1 MIDIT
6 LIGTGALIPLP
17 NRALTSAAL
26 TCCGKTILF
35 DCGEGTQS
43 AARKARVNLM
53 KTEIV
58 ALTHYHGDHIFGLP
72 GLLQTLF
79 SMGREKPLYIVGP
92 EGLREAMSPIITLAG
107 ELSYELRLLELPEDG
122 IRPEALM
129 PGWPSEAHLLPVRT
143 NHRVISQGY
152 CFTLNRPGKFQ
163 PEKAK
168 AFGVPVNLWSRL
180 QKGEAVQAGSTV
192 VTPQQ
197 VLGEP
202 RKGLKFVFTGDTAP
216 CAALEQSAH
225 NADLIISEA
234 TYGENEQTD
243 LALERGHMTFAMAS
257 RTAQR
262 ANARRLWLAHYSP
275 RIDNP
280 LDYLPNA
287 QKFFP
292 DAVCGEDGMSVKLD
306 FID

>member
-1 MIDIT
+1 MIEIT

-17 NRALTSAAL
+17 DRALTSAAL
-26 TCCGKTILF
+26 TCCGRTILF
-35 DCGEGTQS
+35 DCGEGTQT
-43 AARKARVNLM
+43 AARKAHVNLM
-53 KTEIV
+53 KTEII

-92 EGLREAMSPIITLAG
+92 EGLREAMSPIIALAG
-107 ELSYELRLLELPEDG
+107 ELSYELCLLELPEGG
-122 IRPEALM
+122 IRLEALI
-129 PGWPSEAHLLPVRT
+129 PGWPTEAHLRPVRT
-143 NHRVISQGY
+143 NHRVTSQGY
-152 CFTLNRPGKFQ
+152 CFTLERAGKFQ

-168 AFGVPVNLWSRL
+168 ALGVPVNLWSRL
-180 QKGEAVQAGSTV
+180 QRGEAVQAGGIV
-192 VTPQQ
+192 VMPEQ

-216 CAALEQSAH
+216 CKALELASR

-243 LALERGHMTFAMAS
+243 LALERGHMTFALAS
-257 RTAQR
+257 QTAQR
-262 ANARRLWLAHYSP
+262 ASAKRIWLAHYSP
-275 RIDNP
+275 RIENP

-287 QKFFP
+287 QEVFP
-292 DAVCGEDGMSVKLD
+292 DAVCGEDGMSVTLD